1 MKNNKIQLSKQ
12 KQDIICGL
20 IKEYFYEE
28 RDEEIGD
35 LAAMLFMEF
44 ILEKIGPEIYNEA
57 INDCVRLMGDKIEEL
72 YGLEK

>member
-1 MKNNKIQLSKQ
+1 MKNNKIQLSKE
-12 KQDIICGL
+12 KQDIVCGL

-44 ILEKIGPEIYNEA
+44 ILEKIGTVIYNEA